1 MDDLLRRAKNNDNS
15 AKEEIIRMYYPLI
28 VKESKRVFLKNRTFE
43 DLIQI
48 GIISLLNAINL
59 FDLSRGSKS
68 FSSYALWSI
77 KNTYISLI
85 RSEAKYNNEISL
97 NVPLYNA
104 PDIEIAESIVDENID
119 IEKDV
124 TTSIFHKEIL
134 SYLNKLDNEE
144 KDIINF
150 LYIENDMPNLSK
162 YSRLRNKDYYYCSC
176 LKKRALLKLKQILS
190 NVKWIMYN
198 LWKNS

>member
-190 NVKWIMYN
+190 NVK
-198 LWKNS
+198 